1 MGELGRFFVSYQKN
15 KTKLLFAKSTL
26 PTKNTRRLVVK
37 FMFDV
42 QCHFE
47 ELGLVLKR
55 ALFLIAPGGQSHMV
69 QGDCCGDTYGLKTRW
84 TPACWRP
91 FISSTCPS
99 DQ

>member
-15 KTKLLFAKSTL
+15 KTKLLFAKPTL
-26 PTKNTRRLVVK
+26 LTKDTRRMVVK

-42 QCHFE
+42 QRHFE

-69 QGDCCGDTYGLKTRW
+69 QGDCCGDTYGLMDASLLVSIHFQHM
-84 TPACWRP
+84 PL
-91 FISSTCPS
+91 
-99 DQ
+99 